1 MTNKDSTL
9 NFIIG
14 LGCGVGI
21 TLLLAPKSGD
31 ETRSVIANRAREKT
45 DRLKHQVAGLRDSAT
60 ELLEK
65 GRNEVERHKEGL
77 QHAVDAGKRV
87 YHESVA

>member
-1 MTNKDSTL
+1 MNNKDSTL
-9 NFIIG
+9 GFIVG

-21 TLLLAPKSGD
+21 ALLLAPKSGD
-31 ETRSVIANRAREKT
+31 ETRSVIANRAREGT

-77 QHAVDAGKRV
+77 QHAVDAGKRA